1 MENFTFYSP
10 TKFAFGKDTE
20 NQAGKL
26 VREFGGFV
34 NLSSDDIAE
43 IYKLAL

>member
-1 MENFTFYSP
+1 MIVDNFSFYSP

-26 VREFGGFV
+26 VKEFGGKAE
-34 NLSSDDIAE
+34 DIAE